1 MAARSTAGSLW
12 RAASRSSAPS
22 GPSSA
27 PWPARS
33 PWPSSSLPPIS
44 PPCCLCH
51 QSRRAFSAL
60 SSFRPL
66 PRTPSS
72 RSPILTAVRSH
83 AHYARDSTP
92 PTSSGSRQPQTTPT
106 APSEREHELS
116 EAAAKATQAHS
127 GPEGHQKEK
136 ARERSS
142 ATTTEVGKADV
153 VSEKE
158 QSRRDWDIIKKLLPN
173 VWPKNDWGTKTRVL
187 LAIALLIGGKLLN
200 VQVPF
205 LFKDIVDT
213 LNVEIDPTTSQGV
226 FAIAGTVIIGCESPH
241 RLPVQRFSSIKLYMR
256 SSADGLARI
265 GAGVFSELRNA
276 VFANVAQGAIRRV
289 ARSVFT
295 HLLNLDI
302 GFHLKRQTGGLTRAI
317 DRGTKGISFLL
328 SSVVFHVVP
337 TALEIS
343 MVCGILVRGFPSL
356 SPLVPGALRPL
367 FEAHVSYKFGWDFAA
382 LTLVTMGAYSWFTIR
397 TTAWRTKFRRQA
409 NAADNRAATMS
420 VDSLINYEAVKY
432 FNNEAFEVAQYD
444 RAMKD
449 YTKASVKISTSLAA
463 LNIGQNVIFSTAL
476 TGMMY
481 LAARGIID
489 GQLLTCEGKGAE
501 EDIDTESIVVTR
513 YYDSRRPCH
522 GQPARLPAFIAAQLS
537 RSVFFLPMS
546 IPTMAQLTLYS
557 IAGTVYRELRQSLID
572 MDALFNLQS
581 VGLAIKDSPN
591 AKPLALNHGGEIR
604 FENVAFGYHPDRPI
618 FKNVSFTIPAGKKV
632 ALVGPSGCGK
642 STVFRLLF
650 RFYEPSQGKIFI
662 DGQELSD
669 IELESLRKVIGVVP
683 QETPLFHSD
692 IMHNIRYGRLD
703 ATDEE
708 VKEAARLANV
718 SKTIEGLPDRWETK
732 VGERGMMISGGEKQR
747 LAVARLLL
755 KDPKILFFDE
765 ATSAL
770 DSTTEADL
778 MRNINST
785 LLSKSRTSIFIAH
798 RYASPLLVALRN
810 TSLPRMSPPPP
821 LAPRLKTVA
830 DADLII
836 VLRDGSVAEQGTHS
850 SLMAKDG
857 LYRAMWDQQN
867 SMIDMGAP
875 EGDAKEHETKA
886 AEVSGHEGK
895 VQNR

>member
-226 FAIAGTVIIGCESPH
+226 FAIAGTVIIG
-241 RLPVQRFSSIKLYMR
+241 Y
-256 SSADGLARI
+256 GLARI

-343 MVCGILVRGFPSL
+343 MVCGIL
-356 SPLVPGALRPL
+356 
-367 FEAHVSYKFGWDFAA
+367 SYKFGWDFAA

-489 GQLLTCEGKGAE
+489 GTMTVGDLVMVNQL
-501 EDIDTESIVVTR
+501 V
-513 YYDSRRPCH
+513 
-522 GQPARLPAFIAAQLS
+522 FQLS
-537 RSVFFLPMS
+537 LPLNFL
-546 IPTMAQLTLYS
+546 
-557 IAGTVYRELRQSLID
+557 GTVYRELRQSLID

-798 RYASPLLVALRN
+798 R
-810 TSLPRMSPPPP
+810 
-821 LAPRLKTVA
+821 LKTVA